1 MDNLKGLVLK
11 DRYEIESLV
20 DPNED
25 SGEAY
30 VWKAW
35 DTELNRSVAV
45 KVWKQPPEGW
55 NEVQRLVDLSHAP
68 RIADIYAR
76 GDYIDDDQDFDFRY
90 MVIQYAAGGSLK
102 QRLASQ
108 NKLKLDEAIPIFQQ
122 ICEAVQS
129 AHDKDIVHLDIKP
142 ANILFDEE
150 GNVILVDFGIATLAS
165 QSQETLAD
173 QGTSG
178 YKAPEVNDK
187 ERESDLKRADVYSL
201 GIVLHEML
209 TGHGPPVGYDIQ
221 EDGIKSELPERLIGV
236 IETATNKNFKK
247 RYATVEQFKTA
258 FEHALNPPV
267 KPRPA
272 WMPVGMG
279 FGAAMIVVAVF
290 VGIPLLAGLFT
301 IAFPQK
307 PNAAT
312 IYNPII
318 EFEANLSTRNRYE
331 EEVVTGVDMPAALAV
346 LYGQQ
351 QVLSAV
357 GYITAGVDL
366 ADLEQDDITVEDN
379 VITIQLPAP
388 VIQDCFLSEPETRV
402 ISRRESVFAAPNA
415 QLDHASRMYALETL
429 LNAALEANL
438 LTEAATKAEEQLIQ
452 LLQVDVLQESEAYE
466 IIVQFDEPSAEFT
479 LPDTCPQ

>member
-1 MDNLKGLVLK
+1 MDNLKGIVLK

-68 RIADIYAR
+68 RIADIYAK
-76 GDYIDDDQDFDFRY
+76 GDYVDDDRDLDFSF
-90 MVIQYAAGGSLK
+90 MVIQYAAGRSLK
-102 QRLASQ
+102 QRLAEEK
-108 NKLKLDEAIPIFQQ
+108 KLKQDAAMPIFQQ

-150 GNVILVDFGIATLAS
+150 GNVILVDFGISTLAS
-165 QSQETLAD
+165 QSQETIRS
-173 QGTSG
+173 QGTHG
-178 YKAPEVNDK
+178 YMAPEMQYK
-187 ERESDLKRADVYSL
+187 ERESDLRRADVYSL
-201 GIVLHEML
+201 GVVLHEML
-209 TGHGPPVGYDIQ
+209 TGCGPPVGYDIQ
-221 EDGIKSELPERLIGV
+221 EDGINSELSNRLIRV
-236 IETATNKNFKK
+236 IETATDKNFKK

-267 KPRPA
+267 KQRPA
-272 WMPVGMG
+272 WMPAGMG
-279 FGAAMIVVAVF
+279 FGAAMILAAVL

-312 IYNPII
+312 IYEPLI

-331 EEVVTGVDMPAALAV
+331 EEVVTGVEMPAALAV

-357 GYITAGVDL
+357 GYITAGIDL

-379 VITIQLPAP
+379 MITIQLPAP
-388 VIQDCFLSEPETRV
+388 VVQDCFLSEPETRV
-402 ISRRESVFAAPNA
+402 ISRRESVFAAPNT

-438 LTEAATKAEEQLIQ
+438 LTDAATKAEEQLIQ
-452 LLQVDVLQESEAYE
+452 LLQIDVLQESDEYE
-466 IIVQFDEPSAEFT
+466 IIVQFDDPSAELS
-479 LPDTCPQ
+479 LPDTCPK